1 MKNFILTLSVFAAL
15 PVWGQIQLDNQ
26 FEDWSAIPHSTN
38 TDGGPFVAAA
48 VTSNADW
55 LYLHIEVDQEVA
67 LDENALPNDY
77 RILLDL
83 DDDPSTGVDY
93 ASQGLGVDLLINLAT
108 RQAIRYTNG
117 SGIES
122 FNEIGMR
129 AAPTYSGN
137 EFELAFDRELTQV
150 AGDGVRVKWYDN
162 ADQVGFPEAGL
173 QHTLL
178 DPPDSFVP
186 VSIARPPGTLNRVA
200 FWNVNNRMD
209 ELFAQ
214 QAMKRI
220 LQAVDPD
227 ILALSEVSNVS
238 AAYVTGLLN
247 DWLPLEGDATWNVV
261 KDDWDLM
268 VASKGAILS
277 SFPSVMR
284 QFPALVEGH
293 PGWGVPLL
301 ITSSHLKCCGG
312 SSNEAQRQ
320 AEADEYMAFLR
331 DAMNGEGDLALAPN
345 SPVVYGGDLN
355 MVGLDDPIYTLVSGD
370 IGDETTYGPDFNP
383 DWDGTA
389 LTEQPLLQTDYGFD
403 FTWMSSNINSE
414 WMPGKLDYLITS
426 DASVELMAGF
436 VVRTEEMSEERLS
449 ELGLEVD
456 DALDASDHF
465 LVVGDLGLG
474 DLLGSAPDTDED
486 GVNDYEDNCANAE
499 NPGQADF
506 NGDGIGDA
514 CSDADGDGLSDALE
528 INVYGTD
535 PLDADSDGDGVNDG
549 LELCVCSALDLCP
562 GDLTNDAVVSVA
574 DLLLLLGLFGATC

>member
-1 MKNFILTLSVFAAL
+1 MKNVILSLLAFVAF

-26 FEDWSAIPHSTN
+26 FEDWSDIPHSTS
-38 TDGGPFVAAA
+38 TEGGPFVAAA

-55 LYLHIEVDQEVA
+55 LYLHIEVAEEVA

-77 RILLDL
+77 RILMDL
-83 DDDPSTGVDY
+83 DNNPNTGVDY
-93 ASQGLGVDLLINLAT
+93 AGQGLGVDLLINLAT

-137 EFELAFDRELTQV
+137 EFELAFDRALTQTT
-150 AGDGVRVKWYDN
+150 GTEVRIKWYDN
-162 ADQVGFPEAGL
+162 AAQVGFPDAGL
-173 QHTLL
+173 QHALL
-178 DPPDSFVP
+178 DTPDVFTPISLT
-186 VSIARPPGTLNRVA
+186 RPPGTLDRVA
-200 FWNVNNRMD
+200 FWNLNNRMD

-220 LQAVDPD
+220 LQAVEPD

-247 DWLPLEGDATWNVV
+247 DWLPLDGGASWNVV

-284 QFPALVEGH
+284 QYPVLVEGH

-301 ITSSHLKCCGG
+301 VTSSHLKCCGG

-331 DAMNGEGDLALAPN
+331 DAMNGEGALALAPN

-370 IGDETTYGPDFNP
+370 ISDESTYGPDFSP
-383 DWDGTA
+383 DWDGTT
-389 LTEQPLLQTDYGFD
+389 LTEHPLLQSDHAFD

-426 DASVELMAGF
+426 DASVALLGGF
-436 VVRTEEMSEERLS
+436 VVRTEEMSANRLS
-449 ELGLEVD
+449 ALGLEAG

-474 DLLGSAPDTDED
+474 ELLGNAPDSDED
-486 GVNDYEDNCANAE
+486 GVNDYEDNCAYVE
-499 NPGQADF
+499 NPEQGDF
-506 NGDGIGDA
+506 NNDGIGDM
-514 CSDADGDGLSDALE
+514 CSDSDGDGLSDALE

-535 PLDADSDGDGVNDG
+535 PLAADSDADGVNDG
-549 LELCVCSALDLCP
+549 LELCVCSALNLCP
-562 GDLTNDAVVSVA
+562 GDLTNDSVVSVA